1 MGQGPYASPINI
13 SPLLQSGKGRKNLS
27 LEIYQD
33 FFWGSNILNLLV
45 FSISLNFGQRYLD
58 LGDFMENQK
67 PGNGVALTFN
77 RAIDFWGHFPQRL
90 HSYMKTWENRRK
102 DDSLSTISQADK
114 EYASIWNATLTKQLQ
129 RWNENPEWVDQP
141 PKVKV
146 DVPKGTLCNLS
157 AEFNVGLPPDAIYNI
172 FIDPGNKRVFKNIKR
187 VVSRNVLFDDGL
199 RQVVEVEQE
208 SIWKFLCWSGTFS
221 VNLVVDQ
228 NRRNHTVNFK
238 LVKSG
243 FMKQFEGYWDLQ
255 PISVDEE
262 SETLTDYHRHT
273 RRKGRVATV
282 VRVDQLVQ
290 PSIIPPPP
298 ISWYVRGIMVKTI
311 EMLINDL
318 LAEAARVRKYS
329 SNNQEEITLSN
340 KISLDKEEEG
350 VNLEGDPFYYFDGIK
365 RKWNCRKRHRQTLSL

>member
-1 MGQGPYASPINI
+1 
-13 SPLLQSGKGRKNLS
+13 
-27 LEIYQD
+27 
-33 FFWGSNILNLLV
+33 
-45 FSISLNFGQRYLD
+45 
-58 LGDFMENQK
+58 
-67 PGNGVALTFN
+67 
-77 RAIDFWGHFPQRL
+77 
-90 HSYMKTWENRRK
+90 
-102 DDSLSTISQADK
+102 
-114 EYASIWNATLTKQLQ
+114 
-129 RWNENPEWVDQP
+129 
-141 PKVKV
+141 
-146 DVPKGTLCNLS
+146 
-157 AEFNVGLPPDAIYNI
+157 
-172 FIDPGNKRVFKNIKR
+172 
-187 VVSRNVLFDDGL
+187 
-199 RQVVEVEQE
+199 
-208 SIWKFLCWSGTFS
+208 
-221 VNLVVDQ
+221 
-228 NRRNHTVNFK
+228 
-238 LVKSG
+238 
-243 FMKQFEGYWDLQ
+243 MKQFEGYWDLQ